1 MYGTSDVPNR
11 PTRQCPSCSRT
22 LVVHETN
29 WHKDALC
36 ADGFTRKCADCRN
49 EAERVRYRLEA
60 PERARRVRERR
71 AERRVHFET
80 IERYE
85 AA

>member
-1 MYGTSDVPNR
+1 MRCIDVPDAPR
-11 PTRQCPSCSRT
+11 RQCPGCFRT
-22 LVVHETN
+22 LAVNGNNFHA
-29 WHKDALC
+29 DALC

-49 EAERVRYRLEA
+49 AAERLRYRLEA

-71 AERRVHFET
+71 AERRAYFEST
-80 IERYE
+80 GRYE